1 VDDLQQQPA
10 SQLPLR
16 VAIVDDHPM
25 AREWTRAS
33 LQSADGIEVIGVA
46 ETGAAGLHLVAD
58 HDPDVLVLDVHL
70 PDISGIEI
78 ARRVRAAMP
87 QIEIVVI
94 TGFDDSSYAQALL
107 QLGVRGYLTKSA
119 SADEI
124 VQAVREAAAGR
135 TIVRSDAARSA
146 AEAKDPAQT
155 LTARDRQLLSLL
167 ASGRGNVEIATALDI
182 SLNVVEYRIGQLLQ
196 TLGARSRAE
205 AIQQA
210 VSLGLARATTFV
222 DGMPATPA
230 LKMYHGSRSATGK
243 YTVQVQE
250 GREFRP
256 LVHDCAALG
265 IRGCHSPSGWTHGF
279 SAFGGI
285 ELARW
290 LLADCLGDSYLTN
303 NEMHFQFKNS
313 FLVRLPQ
320 SDWTIS
326 EADIRTWAGERDVD
340 INGTSTIARSR
351 QMSAREQL
359 LGALSENETLV

>member
-1 VDDLQQQPA
+1 MTESLQPPHQ
-10 SQLPLR
+10 LR

-33 LQSADGIEVIGVA
+33 LQATDGIDVVGVA
-46 ETGAAGLHLVAD
+46 ETGAAGLLLVAD
-58 HDPDVLVLDVHL
+58 CLPDVLVLDVHL
-70 PDISGIEI
+70 PDMSGIEV

-87 QIEIVVI
+87 HIEVVVV
-94 TGFDDSSYAQALL
+94 TGFDDSAYAQALL

-119 SADEI
+119 SAEEI
-124 VQAVREAAAGR
+124 VHAVREAAAGR

-146 AEAKDPAQT
+146 AEAKDPA
-155 LTARDRQLLSLL
+155 LSLNARDRQLLSLL
-167 ASGRGNVEIATALDI
+167 ASGRNNVDVAAALDI
-182 SLNVVEYRIGQLLQ
+182 SLNVVEYRVGQLLQ

-210 VSLGLARATTFV
+210 VALGLGRQGPNPAG
-222 DGMPATPA
+222 DGPAMPA
-230 LKMYHGSRSATGK
+230 LKMYHGSRSESGK

-256 LVHDCAALG
+256 LVHDCQALG
-265 IRGCHSPSGWTHGF
+265 IRGCHSPSGWAQGF
-279 SAFGGI
+279 TAFGGI

-290 LLADCLGDSYLTN
+290 LLADCLGDTYLTN
-303 NEMHFQFKNS
+303 TERHFQFKNS

-326 EADIRTWAGERDVD
+326 EADIRTWAAEHGVEASDQSSD
-340 INGTSTIARSR
+340 AHARQLSP
-351 QMSAREQL
+351 REHL
-359 LGALSENETLV
+359 LGSLPASPPT

>member
-1 VDDLQQQPA
+1 
-10 SQLPLR
+10 
-16 VAIVDDHPM
+16 M

-58 HDPDVLVLDVHL
+58 HNPDVLVLDVHL

-87 QIEIVVI
+87 KIEIVVI

-155 LTARDRQLLSLL
+155 LTVSDRQLLSLL

-205 AIQQA
+205 RRRWCRP
-210 VSLGLARATTFV
+210 RA
-222 DGMPATPA
+222 
-230 LKMYHGSRSATGK
+230 
-243 YTVQVQE
+243 
-250 GREFRP
+250 
-256 LVHDCAALG
+256 C
-265 IRGCHSPSGWTHGF
+265 RG
-279 SAFGGI
+279 
-285 ELARW
+285 
-290 LLADCLGDSYLTN
+290 
-303 NEMHFQFKNS
+303 
-313 FLVRLPQ
+313 
-320 SDWTIS
+320 
-326 EADIRTWAGERDVD
+326 
-340 INGTSTIARSR
+340 ARSSR
-351 QMSAREQL
+351 
-359 LGALSENETLV
+359 GW